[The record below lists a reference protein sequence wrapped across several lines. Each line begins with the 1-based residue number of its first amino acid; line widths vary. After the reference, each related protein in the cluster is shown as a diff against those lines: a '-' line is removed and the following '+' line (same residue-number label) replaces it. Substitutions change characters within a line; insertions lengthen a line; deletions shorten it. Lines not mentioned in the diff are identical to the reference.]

1 MIVKG
6 FPKGGQRGV
15 KPAMTGV
22 ALGFAVIAYLV
33 PGVSSAA
40 DRDKMSATIGS
51 MRYLC
56 PAAPAVRQRTHAGF
70 TQCARQFREC
80 AGAAQ
85 NYPPPNC
92 TIHAE
97 RCMQAL
103 NCTYV
108 DQ

>member
-1 MIVKG
+1 M
-6 FPKGGQRGV
+6 
-15 KPAMTGV
+15 AGV

-40 DRDKMSATIGS
+40 DPDKMGATIGS

-56 PAAPAVRQRTHAGF
+56 PFAPAVRQRTHAGF

-92 TIHAE
+92 TIRAE

>member
-1 MIVKG
+1 
-6 FPKGGQRGV
+6 
-15 KPAMTGV
+15 MTGV

-33 PGVSSAA
+33 PGVCSAA
-40 DRDKMSATIGS
+40 DRDKMSAMVGS

-56 PAAPAVRQRTHAGF
+56 PAAPAVRQRTHDGF
-70 TQCARQFREC
+70 IQCARQFRAC

-85 NYPPPNC
+85 NNPPPNC